1 MISEFCSRFKELN
14 LKNEIKK
21 GTSVYN
27 GIFNL
32 LVLKE
37 ARDWMTG
44 YIPQFGDLD
53 DHHIVPQSWGK
64 RNLNIQKSIHTILN
78 RTPLTAQTNR
88 NVIGDE
94 LPNKYIP
101 KMFDGSS
108 EDQVK
113 TILESHLISPTA
125 IDILLRNPFGP
136 DDYEDFINER
146 QKTILDAIEDLLI
159 NER

>member
-1 MISEFCSRFKELN
+1 MLN
-14 LKNEIKK
+14 IGENHRLIIDRETEPGLFLKNAE
-21 GTSVYN
+21 
-27 GIFNL
+27 
-32 LVLKE
+32 
-37 ARDWMTG
+37 
-44 YIPQFGDLD
+44 
-53 DHHIVPQSWGK
+53 
-64 RNLNIQKSIHTILN
+64 
-78 RTPLTAQTNR
+78 
-88 NVIGDE
+88 GDE
-94 LPNKYIP
+94 VLLPNKYIP